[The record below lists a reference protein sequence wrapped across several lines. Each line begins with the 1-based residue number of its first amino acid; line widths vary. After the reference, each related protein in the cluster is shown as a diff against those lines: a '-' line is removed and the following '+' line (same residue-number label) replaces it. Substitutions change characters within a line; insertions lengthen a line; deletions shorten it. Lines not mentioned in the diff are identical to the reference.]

1 MPSWQP
7 LRQHQQHQQ
16 HTNIYWISY
25 ELCDIRFNIPIGVRI
40 AIALLVYEASNAR
53 TIFTDANRTRHWN
66 SKYKI
71 NCEKN
76 VSTPLLV
83 INASLF
89 PVHMM
94 LLSLTLPV
102 SLSKYFIRCVY
113 FLLAEI
119 FYRILT
125 AIKDFRDFRDQFD
138 SLELMSHLLFVA
150 IQFLHAYNNLLWI
163 FSACFSIVVFSV
175 LHRFARKSHILHCFH
190 IFRGMLNW
198 CIHHKIVQH

>member
-1 MPSWQP
+1 M
-7 LRQHQQHQQ
+7 
-16 HTNIYWISY
+16 
-25 ELCDIRFNIPIGVRI
+25 
-40 AIALLVYEASNAR
+40 YEASSAR
-53 TIFTDANRTRHWN
+53 TKFTDANRTRHWN

-71 NCEKN
+71 NCGKN
-76 VSTPLLV
+76 VSTPLFV

-94 LLSLTLPV
+94 LLSLTLPFP
-102 SLSKYFIRCVY
+102 LSKYFIRCVY

-119 FYRILT
+119 FYRIPHFFLI

-150 IQFLHAYNNLLWI
+150 IQFLHAYNNLLRI
-163 FSACFSIVVFSV
+163 FSAGFSMVVFSV

-198 CIHHKIVQH
+198 CIRHKIVRH